1 MPFLRPA
8 PDRLGPDGRPPA
20 APPPTGRPEGSADD
34 LAGGV
39 VLVGLSVAA
48 AAATWALHGRIWFF
62 LLVLLV
68 GMVGVVLLARG
79 VHRLASGADQV
90 LRQRLGPA
98 SPGAGDAGPWA
109 PAEADAPR

>member
-8 PDRLGPDGRPPA
+8 PDRLGPDGRPMPVPS
-20 APPPTGRPEGSADD
+20 APGHPEASAED
-34 LAGGV
+34 LASGV

-48 AAATWALHGRIWFF
+48 ATATWVLHGRVWFF
-62 LLVLLV
+62 LLVLVVGLV
-68 GMVGVVLLARG
+68 GVLVLARG

-98 SPGAGDAGPWA
+98 PSG
-109 PAEADAPR
+109 ADAPSPWEPAEPDEPR